1 MQQQEEAERTK
12 THLEAMDKHEEQ
24 CLPHSRRLQHD
35 LDSSLSGMLNKNG
48 RRNRHRNGLG
58 DPVLLTLSTVIRHP
72 IIRRSVF
79 TYCTP

>member
-1 MQQQEEAERTK
+1 MIIASGTCAESLKAMQQEEEAERTK

-48 RRNRHRNGLG
+48 GRSRNRKTFR
-58 DPVLLTLSTVIRHP
+58 
-72 IIRRSVF
+72 
-79 TYCTP
+79 